1 VSRKAGENNRVVFQ
15 NESDSNDAFRFC
27 IVEEQVDVCAMELF
41 SGIRTEMKQLHEI
54 FMDRVVC
61 TTRAGTRIGFY
72 FTVAVIDVLFNCD

>member
-1 VSRKAGENNRVVFQ
+1 
-15 NESDSNDAFRFC
+15 
-27 IVEEQVDVCAMELF
+27 MELF